1 MNYTKMQY
9 KIILISLF
17 TSVLAAPI
25 VKSRATSHS
34 NQLTIAFSTNPGP
47 QQFQNV
53 AFTSSNEYSITGGQ
67 PWGGVS
73 TSYGEDIQGAGSMV
87 ITVEAGRHDSTA
99 PAQFFLANANG
110 FFGANSFS
118 SAPSELNFAFT
129 GVLTIDGS
137 SYDIVIGQGS
147 NSEGNDWWIGG
158 QGWTLTTSVQLTSP
172 DGKYSFNIGF
182 GQTKANDDSFSL
194 SMN

>member
-1 MNYTKMQY
+1 
-9 KIILISLF
+9 
-17 TSVLAAPI
+17 V
-25 VKSRATSHS
+25 
-34 NQLTIAFSTNPGP
+34 FSTNPGP

-73 TSYGEDIQGAGSMV
+73 TSYGDDIQGAGSMV
-87 ITVEAGRHDSTA
+87 IRSSSSWISFSERIDFSFSKTISEIDFSSDTVEAGRHDSTA

-118 SAPSELNFAFT
+118 SPPSELNFAFT
-129 GVLTIDGS
+129 GVVLIDES
-137 SYDIVIGQGS
+137 SYDIVIGQAN

-158 QGWTLTTSVQLTSP
+158 PGWTLTTSVPKLIICKLLMSP
-172 DGKYSFNIGF
+172 FKHLLSFFTPLCQQRRKCQILLI
-182 GQTKANDDSFSL
+182 D
-194 SMN
+194 M